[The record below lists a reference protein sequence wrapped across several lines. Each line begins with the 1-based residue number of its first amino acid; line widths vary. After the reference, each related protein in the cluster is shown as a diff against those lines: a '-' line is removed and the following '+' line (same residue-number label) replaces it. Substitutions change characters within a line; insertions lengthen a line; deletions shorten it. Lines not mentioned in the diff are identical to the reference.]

1 LPQSKATPGKT
12 RSEPASLS
20 GESFSAFVQK
30 YAPAPS
36 SMMEMRRFRK
46 PDGTRMGYRNLR
58 ACLVDLERTSQ
69 LVHIEAEID
78 PNLEMAEIQ
87 RRVYAV

>member
-1 LPQSKATPGKT
+1 
-12 RSEPASLS
+12 
-20 GESFSAFVQK
+20 
-30 YAPAPS
+30 
-36 SMMEMRRFRK
+36 
-46 PDGTRMGYRNLR
+46 MGYRNLR